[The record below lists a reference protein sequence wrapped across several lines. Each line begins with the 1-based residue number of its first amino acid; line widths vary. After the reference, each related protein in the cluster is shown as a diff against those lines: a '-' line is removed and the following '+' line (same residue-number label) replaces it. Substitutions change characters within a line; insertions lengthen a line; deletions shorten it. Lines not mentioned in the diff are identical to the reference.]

1 MGTITPTSWGG
12 MNIKGAIS
20 MQGQNAWHKVVS
32 QEVIAVIVTMV
43 TVCAVII
50 IEYSVCVT
58 LFKA

>member
-1 MGTITPTSWGG
+1 